1 MTDRASPTRAKDE
14 RRSNEEMDRRTFL
27 VRGAAGAL
35 ALPLAG
41 SVIAG
46 LAGCGSEEPP
56 PRATAPGAEPEPVT
70 EAPPSPPAQ
79 VSPEQPPA
87 QAQAP
92 AAPAEAPPAAGGDAS
107 QQLVTEV
114 PAMAGLVSSLQY
126 VNASPNP
133 DKHCNNCQLYT
144 ATSEERG
151 KCQLFPQGLVA
162 AQGYC
167 TSWIAK
173 QA

>member
-87 QAQAP
+87 
-92 AAPAEAPPAAGGDAS
+92 AGGDAS